1 MMLKKVTD
9 EKKADA
15 DAAKK
20 ELEDASAA
28 QDKQYAVVENQ
39 YDKVYGS
46 VNKDYQVLLS
56 KASDLEKEIAS
67 KQAELDQ
74 CTKNEESVAKNLE
87 EAKKIWQTN
96 RLSLMK

>member
-1 MMLKKVTD
+1 MMLKKVSD

-20 ELEDASAA
+20 ELEDASVA

-39 YDKVYGS
+39 YDKAYGS
-46 VNKDYQVLLS
+46 VNEDYQALLS

-74 CTKNEESVAKNLE
+74 YTKNEESAAKNLE
-87 EAKKIWQTN
+87 KAKKTWQTN